1 MPPILHSHRLADLV
15 LVVVLLLGAWSYF
28 AMPRAQYPEVELN
41 WVAVAVVWP
50 GAGARDVERD
60 IAIPLE
66 TAVRRVPDI
75 SLVTTTS
82 RDHVATLLVRFKDLP
97 HARFERRLAALD
109 REIRQAA
116 AAFPKEARS
125 PQVIELTS
133 SNFFPTAM
141 VVVSGEAADGRVCRL
156 AETTR
161 QALEHLPGVGRVW
174 AYGLRNRELAVSFD
188 PKALERENVSLEAL
202 TRAVAEQTRGLPA
215 GMADIGGRRYAIR
228 VEGPPPNPDFP
239 GELPHADARGR
250 MVPLASPANIGIGV
264 SPPPGT
270 GAPGWQGR
278 RAAVGDQERERQ
290 HPGAHPGHPGP
301 GGGKEQDLRRTRA
314 HPP

>member
-215 GMADIGGRRYAIR
+215 GMADIGGRTSAGGATRCGSRAC
-228 VEGPPPNPDFP
+228 PPTRISWANCPSPTP
-239 GELPHADARGR
+239 GAAWCPC
-250 MVPLASPANIGIGV
+250 PAWRTSV
-264 SPPPGT
+264 SACLPPGNWC
-270 GAPGWQGR
+270 AWMAR
-278 RAAVGDQERERQ
+278 
-290 HPGAHPGHPGP
+290 
-301 GGGKEQDLRRTRA
+301 
-314 HPP
+314 PPCCCR